1 MEITEVSYE
10 ELKLHIGHEV
20 DVYWSGDKADP
31 SAMHIICTTCDKT
44 LVTRRVPVNREA
56 QAEEIA
62 KWLSNTCKT
71 YPHVEVHHA
80 RQAWLKWERDQM
92 DDDITLNQKRVEK
105 IMPAGVEVWGGGLS
119 DAHALVMIAFSPAL
133 WESVVSDPR

>member
-10 ELKLHIGHEV
+10 ELKSHIGHGI
-20 DVYWSGDKADP
+20 DLFWSGDRSNPDT
-31 SAMHIICTTCDKT
+31 MNIMCITCDKT
-44 LVTRRVPVNREA
+44 LVSRRIPVNREI
-56 QAEEIA
+56 QAEEVA
-62 KWLSNTCKT
+62 KWLGDTCKT

-105 IMPAGVEVWGGGLS
+105 MMPAGVEVWGGGLN

-133 WESVVSDPR
+133 WYRIVSDPR